1 MAFGFNWDVDLLGWL
16 DIRLKM
22 KRNTE
27 KDKGKGRK
35 ENFNLFLSPYLPY
48 AFVSA
53 SFINSKY
60 KGWLFPS
67 PFHGFRS
74 LGFHR

>member
-1 MAFGFNWDVDLLGWL
+1 
-16 DIRLKM
+16 M

-27 KDKGKGRK
+27 KEEEKGGK
-35 ENFNLFLSPYLPY
+35 ENLNLFLSPYLPY
-48 AFVSA
+48 AFVSV

-74 LGFHR
+74 LGFRR